1 MSLSPIEIAA
11 YVSAGL
17 LALTK
22 LTTICKPYWD
32 KLPRVITIALPV
44 IVAALPK
51 LAEQAGLVQTSG
63 DLTMLGV
70 AAIAMLLPG
79 IAEAESH

>member
-1 MSLSPIEIAA
+1 MSLSPVEVAA

-17 LALTK
+17 LAVTK
-22 LTTICKPYWD
+22 LMSVCKPYWN
-32 KLPRVITIALPV
+32 KLPRVVAVALPV
-44 IVAALPK
+44 IIAALPK
-51 LAEQAGLVQTSG
+51 LAEQAGLVQTTG

-79 IAEAESH
+79 ISEAESH

>member
-1 MSLSPIEIAA
+1 MSLSPVEIAA

-22 LTTICKPYWD
+22 VTAICKPYWD
-32 KLPRVITIALPV
+32 KLPKVVALALPV

-51 LAEQAGLVQTSG
+51 LAEQAGLIQTTG
-63 DLTMLGV
+63 DLMMLGV
-70 AAIAMLLPG
+70 AAVAILLPG
-79 IAEAESH
+79 IAQAESH